1 MKAARFLVVFL
12 ILFGFP
18 VIAPASQK
26 SSSQAEFPDLLQDES
41 NENDVDDPTV
51 KLGIRDP
58 LEPMNRVIFKFNDKL
73 YDWVLKPTTD
83 AYIWLLPHDLRDC
96 FGNFFINMASP
107 VTLINAL
114 LQGDFA
120 LTGNVISRFLINST
134 IGVYGFVDV
143 AADEFNI
150 DLERADF
157 GQTLGVWGLTE
168 GIYICL
174 PLFGP
179 SSVRDSVGFGVDAY
193 LHPVPYFHNNRVL
206 DLAYYTTNKINTLS
220 LHPDLYEDLR
230 RYALDPYV
238 GSRQAY
244 YEYRKA
250 LIDRR

>member
-1 MKAARFLVVFL
+1 MKAARFLVVFM
-12 ILFGFP
+12 ILCGFP

-26 SSSQAEFPDLLQDES
+26 SSPQAEFPDLLQDEG
-41 NENDVDDPTV
+41 NENNGEDPTV

-58 LEPMNRVIFKFNDKL
+58 FEPMNRLFFKFNDKL

-83 AYIWLLPHDLRDC
+83 AYIWLLPRDLRDC
-96 FGNFFINMASP
+96 FGNFFINMATP
-107 VTLINAL
+107 VSLLNAL
-114 LQGDFA
+114 LQGDLA

-134 IGVYGFVDV
+134 IGVYGFVDI

-157 GQTLGVWGLTE
+157 GQTLGVWGLGE

-179 SSVRDSVGFGVDAY
+179 SSVRDSVGLGVDAY
-193 LHPVPYFHNNRVL
+193 LHPVPYFHNDRVL
-206 DLAYYTTNKINTLS
+206 DLAYYTTNKVNSLS
-220 LHPDLYEDLR
+220 LHPDYYEDLR

-238 GSRQAY
+238 ASRQAY
-244 YEYRKA
+244 YEYRQA
-250 LIDRR
+250 LIERR